1 MRSKAQQWMFTT
13 LIVVIVFAFVGR
25 TNGQTTPSAKP
36 AGDEAAIEAAA
47 VQVTAT
53 VVAVDASKRTVSVV
67 GPLGRTNTYT
77 CGKAVRNFDQIKVG
91 DTVKATLVESVAV
104 VAGPSSAPAS
114 IGEGG
119 MVAIAPKGAMP
130 GVVMART
137 FEITDKIEAIDSA
150 KRMIT
155 IEGVSGHPKTVKAG
169 PKVDLAALKAGD
181 DVRLRITEGLA
192 IVVEKPQSGAAQ

>member
-1 MRSKAQQWMFTT
+1 MRSKMQKLMLMTLLPVIMF
-13 LIVVIVFAFVGR
+13 VFVGR
-25 TNGQTTPSAKP
+25 TNCQATPSKKQ
-36 AGDEAAIEAAA
+36 AGDEAAIEAEA

-53 VVAVDASKRTVSVV
+53 VVAVDTSKRTVSVV

-91 DTVKATLVESVAV
+91 DTVKATFVESVAV

-114 IGEGG
+114 VGEGG

-130 GVVMART
+130 GVIMART

-150 KRMIT
+150 KRIIT
-155 IEGVSGHPKTVKAG
+155 IE
-169 PKVDLAALKAGD
+169 
-181 DVRLRITEGLA
+181 
-192 IVVEKPQSGAAQ
+192 